1 MIPWRDHSFLSDED
15 DIMLVEY
22 LKSREEEPVTA
33 RQFYEL
39 YLTNYDP
46 NTEPSIIYFD
56 NLSNDLTFMDKN
68 HVLLFLILL
77 GSFTTTLGFLLFYK
91 SLTLRLLCGL
101 LVLFGFLDISLQS
114 FEMIKNEDTS
124 TEEADKDDQ
133 IQRIMFLVAGV
144 LMIALAPLLFL
155 FCSV

>member
-22 LKSREEEPVTA
+22 LKSKQEEPVTA

-68 HVLLFLILL
+68 HFLLFLILL
-77 GSFTTTLGFLLFYK
+77 GCFTTTLGFLLLYK

-101 LVLFGFLDISLQS
+101 LVLFGILDITLQS

-124 TEEADKDDQ
+124 TEEADRDDQ